1 MGITLRR
8 LEYEDWP
15 AVHDWAR
22 LLDSCRYQAWGP
34 NSEAETQAYVREAA
48 RLWHQR
54 PQTSFPHAV
63 LTGLSVRA
71 ASTALAGPSA
81 PAAQEI
87 IGLGDLHLRGSGQ
100 GEIGYGIHPRAWGR
114 GLATAT
120 ARELLRIAF
129 EEHGLHR
136 VYATCDPR
144 NVASAR
150 VLTKI
155 GMTHEGRLRETALI
169 RDGWRDSDLFA
180 ILVHEWERF
189 RASAGRA
196 PRKDG
201 AA

>member
-1 MGITLRR
+1 MIGSMGITLRP

-34 NSEAETQAYVREAA
+34 NTEAETQAYVREAA
-48 RLWHQR
+48 RLWHQV

-63 LTGLSVRA
+63 LAG
-71 ASTALAGPSA
+71 ASGPSDPSGQA
-81 PAAQEI
+81 VV
-87 IGLGDLHLRGSGQ
+87 GVGDLHLRGSGQ

-144 NVASAR
+144 NVGSMR

-155 GMTHEGRLRETALI
+155 GMTHEGRMRETALI

-189 RASAGRA
+189 TASGARA
-196 PRKDG
+196 PRTDG